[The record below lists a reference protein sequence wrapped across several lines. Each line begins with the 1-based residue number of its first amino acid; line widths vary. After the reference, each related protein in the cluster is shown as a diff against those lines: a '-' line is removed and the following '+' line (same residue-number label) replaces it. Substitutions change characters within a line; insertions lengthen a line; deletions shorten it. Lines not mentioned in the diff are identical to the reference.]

1 MRVRRASGVERSA
14 GAQVGRGVVLAA
26 RGGGRIVLGPTAI
39 VGDRC
44 ELRAAPGATVTVH
57 GTLEERCRIVARSAI
72 TVEAGAHL
80 GAECALLDAGPVFDD
95 SEVPVRAQGLRA
107 APILVA
113 AGAVLGPRVA
123 VLSGVTV
130 GAGAT
135 ITIRATSADPGIAT
149 VEMLVGTN
157 WEGATAATVV
167 AAGAGIWDASVTL
180 PSPLPA
186 GSAVLVRLTFS
197 NGNVVESS
205 RDAFPL

>member
-1 MRVRRASGVERSA
+1 MRLLIPAALLTIFLA
-14 GAQVGRGVVLAA
+14 GC
-26 RGGGRIVLGPTAI
+26 GGGGGGGGSVGGTATPPALGTAA
-39 VGDRC
+39 
-44 ELRAAPGATVTVH
+44 LPGATLVVTK
-57 GTLEERCRIVARSAI
+57 T
-72 TVEAGAHL
+72 
-80 GAECALLDAGPVFDD
+80 
-95 SEVPVRAQGLRA
+95 
-107 APILVA
+107 
-113 AGAVLGPRVA
+113 
-123 VLSGVTV
+123 SGTV

-167 AAGAGIWDASVTL
+167 AAGAGIWDATVTL

-186 GSAVLVRLTFS
+186 GSAILVRLIFS

>member
-135 ITIRATSADPGIAT
+135 VLAHSVCTRDVPARAR
-149 VEMLVGTN
+149 VGGTPARD
-157 WEGATAATVV
+157 G
-167 AAGAGIWDASVTL
+167 AAGRAPSAG
-180 PSPLPA
+180 P
-186 GSAVLVRLTFS
+186 GSGSGA
-197 NGNVVESS
+197 
-205 RDAFPL
+205 